1 MRQMLKVIDMTDKY
15 TVQEV
20 TVTFSATIP
29 TQPYGNVGI
38 STSWRAVVHEGAS
51 AREVTADIYRQIHDQ
66 VVEAV
71 QPIAERKVKG
81 MEQALAS
88 LPKAEKEALIQ
99 SLGPV
104 SWMVAAGDPA
114 VGFAEKANHKE

>member
-1 MRQMLKVIDMTDKY
+1 MDKNDY

-20 TVTFSATIP
+20 TVSFSATIP

-38 STSWRAVVHEGAS
+38 STSWRAQVSEGAD
-51 AREVTADIYRQIHDQ
+51 AKDVTRDMYRQIHEM

-99 SLGPV
+99 NLGPI
-104 SWMVAAGDPA
+104 SWMQSAADPA
-114 VGFAEKANHKE
+114 IGFAQKSK